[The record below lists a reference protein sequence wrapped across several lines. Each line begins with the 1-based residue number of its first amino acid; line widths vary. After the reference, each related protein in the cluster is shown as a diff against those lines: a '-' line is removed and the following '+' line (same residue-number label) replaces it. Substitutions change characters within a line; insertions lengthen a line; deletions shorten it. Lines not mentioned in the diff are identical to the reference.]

1 MNESPIIVR
10 NYSYT
15 YSGGKGAATQQAQ
28 WILEIPE
35 SITRHLVITR
45 STGDDNMNDRCM

>member
-1 MNESPIIVR
+1 MNEFPRIVR

-15 YSGGKGAATQQAQ
+15 FSGGKGAATQHAQ
-28 WILEIPE
+28 WILEILE

-45 STGDDNMNDRCM
+45 STGDENMNDMCM